1 MDSID
6 KRILKLLQ
14 EDAALPLAELSERVG
29 LSQTP
34 CWRRIQKLKEAGVIR
49 KQVTLL
55 DPQRIN
61 LGVTVFVSVRTSEHT
76 PQWLERFAKGV
87 ADIPEVLELYRMSGD
102 VDYLLRVV
110 VPDIAGYDKVYKK
123 LIKAANLHDV
133 SSSFAMECIKHTTAL
148 PLDYIAA
155 KR

>member
-6 KRILKLLQ
+6 KHILNLLQ
-14 EDAALPLAELSERVG
+14 EDASMPLAELSERIG

-49 KQVTLL
+49 KQVALL
-55 DPQRIN
+55 DPARIN

-76 PQWLERFAKGV
+76 AQWLERFAKGV
-87 ADIPEVLELYRMSGD
+87 SEIPEVMEIYRMSGV

-110 VPDIAGYDKVYKK
+110 VPDIAGFDKVYKK
-123 LIKAANLHDV
+123 LLKAVDLHDV

-148 PLDYIAA
+148 PLDYVTTS
-155 KR
+155 R

>member
-14 EDAALPLAELSERVG
+14 EDASLPLATLAERVG

-34 CWRRIQKLKEAGVIR
+34 CWRRIQKLKAAGVIR
-49 KQVTLL
+49 KQVTLV
-55 DPQRIN
+55 DPASVN
-61 LGVTVFVSVRTSEHT
+61 LGVTVFVAVRTSEHT

-87 ADIPEVLELYRMSGD
+87 AEIPEVLELYRMSGD

-110 VPDIAGYDKVYKK
+110 VPDIAGYDRVYRK
-123 LIKAANLHDV
+123 LIKAATLHDV
-133 SSSFAMECIKHTTAL
+133 SSSFAMECIKYTTAL
-148 PLDYIAA
+148 
-155 KR
+155 